1 MQSEISKR
9 AEKTEAF
16 EECQPP
22 PLAHSTIVNV
32 EKFSREKNSFCAIEG
47 EIHRRERE
55 RENEILRQSLIIQ
68 EFSREFTHKSKEKKN
83 FYFSHVNLLNSS
95 LTLKQ
100 KFYVMRQRDF
110 TRAEQKFI
118 LPDQGNWRRRHSVS
132 DDDMDFGSD
141 EEREREWEDDLMKI
155 LKYFRSS
162 LWI

>member
-1 MQSEISKR
+1 MW
-9 AEKTEAF
+9 
-16 EECQPP
+16 
-22 PLAHSTIVNV
+22 
-32 EKFSREKNSFCAIEG
+32 KNSLEKKILFAQSRVKSIG
-47 EIHRRERE
+47 ERE

-83 FYFSHVNLLNSS
+83 FYFSHVNLLNSL

-141 EEREREWEDDLMKI
+141 EERERESGRMIWWKFWNI
-155 LKYFRSS
+155 SAHRSGYNEMRFFTLTHGVHPTQS
-162 LWI
+162 SINCSRND